1 MKNFQLKSAFATF
14 LLLFTFTLISCGD
27 DDDEDPVQPITP
39 TVTITSPTPGQE
51 VKGGQ
56 TLNITGTIKA
66 ENTLHGYTIYIRN
79 KADNFEVF
87 KKEVHEHQ
95 TEIAV
100 NQTWIV
106 DPVTAHTELELEIV
120 GTLDHDGNT
129 VSCKVSFHAMP

>member
-1 MKNFQLKSAFATF
+1 MKNFQLKTAIAAF
-14 LLLFTFTLISCGD
+14 LLLFSFTLISCGD
-27 DDDEDPVQPITP
+27 DDDKVQPITP
-39 TVTITSPTPGQE
+39 TVTITSHTTGQE

-66 ENTLHGYTIYIRN
+66 ENTLHGYTIYIRK
-79 KADNFEVF
+79 KADNTEVF
-87 KKEVHEHQ
+87 KKEVHDHQ

-106 DPVTAHTELELEIV
+106 DPVTAHTDLELEIV

-129 VSCKVSFHAMP
+129 VSSKVSFHAMP